1 MVYLPR
7 DPDAGALVDIR
18 ILGPT
23 EVRHDGSSVALRGAK
38 PRQLLVLLAIR
49 ANRPVP
55 TEQLIE
61 ELWEGEPP
69 PSAATALRVH
79 FGRLRS
85 VLEPDRSPSTAS
97 VRLPAGPHGYR
108 LRVEPGELDAERFE
122 RGVLAARRANAE
134 GDPGGAVPLLTDALD
149 LWRGP
154 ALTDVRT

>member
-1 MVYLPR
+1 
-7 DPDAGALVDIR
+7 
-18 ILGPT
+18 
-23 EVRHDGSSVALRGAK
+23 
-38 PRQLLVLLAIR
+38 
-49 ANRPVP
+49 
-55 TEQLIE
+55 LIE